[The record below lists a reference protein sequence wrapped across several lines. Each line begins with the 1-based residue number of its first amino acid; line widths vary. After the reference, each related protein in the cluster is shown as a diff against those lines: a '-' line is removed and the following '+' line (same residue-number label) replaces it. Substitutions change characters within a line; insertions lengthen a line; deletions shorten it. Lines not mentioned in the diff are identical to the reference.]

1 MKSLADCGAFLW
13 LLAGGVSDIDFASR
27 LAPTGNVFHGGSE
40 PAREEAST
48 APQMPAQYETFV
60 MQLQPLRPNAAVY
73 KGCSILSK
81 SVKIRFQIQR
91 FT

>member
-13 LLAGGVSDIDFASR
+13 LLAAGVSDIDFASR

-40 PAREEAST
+40 PAREEGLNR
-48 APQMPAQYETFV
+48 PANAREHETFV